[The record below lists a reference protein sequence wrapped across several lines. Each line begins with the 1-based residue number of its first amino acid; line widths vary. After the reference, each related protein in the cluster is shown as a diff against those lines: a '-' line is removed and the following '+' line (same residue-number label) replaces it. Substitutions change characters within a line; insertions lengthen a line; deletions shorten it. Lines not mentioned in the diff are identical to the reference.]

1 MAKRAFKLTGALHV
15 IAIDKPRWLRETEL
29 RMADLLGQA
38 IAAWLD
44 AATAPIPA
52 WSGASLGTFSKLAAE
67 VGFRLGIAATPNGI
81 RGGLGAGAGASAST
95 GSVEISAAKGVYSF
109 EYSTTLRHLIFNE
122 YKNANVTPDPAV
134 FSRLRRPGP
143 YQFQEKGAE
152 AFLAVAKEADLPY
165 PRLTTKRTIR
175 LR

>member
-1 MAKRAFKLTGALHV
+1 MARAIKLNGAFQV
-15 IAIDKPRWLRETEL
+15 PTMDKPRWLRETEL
-29 RMADLLGQA
+29 VMSDLLGQA
-38 IAAWLD
+38 IAAWLA

-67 VGFRLGIAATPNGI
+67 VGFHLGIAATPNGL
-81 RGGLGAGAGASAST
+81 RGGLGAGAGAATST
-95 GSVEISAAKGVYSF
+95 GSVDINASKGVYTF

-134 FSRLRRPGP
+134 FSRLKRPGP

-152 AFLAVAKEADLPY
+152 AFLQVAKEAALPF
-165 PRLTTKRTIR
+165 PRITSKRTIR

>member
-1 MAKRAFKLTGALHV
+1 MARAFKLTGAFHV
-15 IAIDKPRWLRETEL
+15 LAIDKPRWLRETEL
-29 RMADLLGQA
+29 LMSDLLGQA
-38 IAAWLD
+38 IAAWLE

-67 VGFRLGIAATPNGI
+67 VGFHLGIAATPNGI
-81 RGGLGAGAGASAST
+81 RGGMGPGAGAAAST
-95 GSVEISAAKGVYSF
+95 GTVEISASKGAYTF

-134 FSRLRRPGP
+134 FSRLKRPGP

-152 AFLAVAKEADLPY
+152 AFRAVAKEATLPF
-165 PRLTTKRTIR
+165 PRITSKQTIR

>member
-1 MAKRAFKLTGALHV
+1 MARAFKLTGAFHV
-15 IAIDKPRWLRETEL
+15 LAIDKSRWLRETEL
-29 RMADLLGQA
+29 LMADLLGQA
-38 IAAWLD
+38 IAAWLA

-67 VGFRLGIAATPNGI
+67 VGFHLGIAATPNGI
-81 RGGLGAGAGASAST
+81 RGGLGPGAGAAAST
-95 GSVEISAAKGVYSF
+95 GTVEISASKGVYAF

-122 YKNANVTPDPAV
+122 FKNANVTPDPAV
-134 FSRLRRPGP
+134 FSRLKRPGP

-152 AFLAVAKEADLPY
+152 AFLQVAKEASLPF
-165 PRLTTKRTIR
+165 PRITSKRTIR